1 MMSHL
6 VVRDVMTTD
15 LVTVTPATPLRYV
28 ADILVGQKISAV
40 PVLTVRGKLV
50 GVVAESD
57 LLRREELKRDPEGEH
72 SRHMTYRERRAVATA
87 ETAGE
92 IMSTSPVTVRA
103 DATVPEAARLIERFE
118 ATCLPV
124 VNENE
129 NLVGMV
135 DPRALLRGL
144 LGPDEIRAEIARAT
158 LVGGPGPVP
167 R

>member
-1 MMSHL
+1 
-6 VVRDVMTTD
+6 
-15 LVTVTPATPLRYV
+15 
-28 ADILVGQKISAV
+28 
-40 PVLTVRGKLV
+40 
-50 GVVAESD
+50 
-57 LLRREELKRDPEGEH
+57 
-72 SRHMTYRERRAVATA
+72 VATA

-92 IMSTSPVTVRA
+92 IMSTCPVTVRA

-124 VNENE
+124 VDENG

-135 DPRALLRGL
+135 DPRALLRGV

-158 LVGGPGPVP
+158 PVGGPGPVP